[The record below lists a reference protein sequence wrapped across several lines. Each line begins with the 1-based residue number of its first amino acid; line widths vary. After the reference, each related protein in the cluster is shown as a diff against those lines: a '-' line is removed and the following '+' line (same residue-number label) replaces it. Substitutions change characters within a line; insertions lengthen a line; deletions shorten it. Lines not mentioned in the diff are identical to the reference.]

1 MKTMIFEASSSLESR
16 KNIQIAHTRFS
27 KFHPKVYIAGE
38 CVLYTR
44 KKNVCEKSWIS
55 IHEFVN
61 KFVHDFVIPFM
72 ISWILFMKSCIK
84 MHEFMNVI
92 HG

>member
-38 CVLYTR
+38 CVIYRGADSGGARYFLPPL
-44 KKNVCEKSWIS
+44 
-55 IHEFVN
+55 
-61 KFVHDFVIPFM
+61 KFGWGGSPYIVPPQKF
-72 ISWILFMKSCIK
+72 WKENILFFFKYYK
-84 MHEFMNVI
+84 
-92 HG
+92 